1 MANRRWEN
9 NGGQVSKW
17 QKKWKVKPVEVVNHG
32 VLAAN
37 FFILI
42 ALLEDYVHRPQTVWC
57 FESLKWNS
65 HETQADSLK
74 NNIIFQFWAHRN
86 TLLGNSG
93 RHGRPII
100 SCCCRWT
107 NICVCTTVLNQ
118 NYSTN
123 ASELKCLRSY
133 AKQAWLF
140 SVFDLVSYFLY
151 RPAKGLRSTSQ
162 F

>member
-1 MANRRWEN
+1 MAKRRWEN

-17 QKKWKVKPVEVVNHG
+17 QKKWKEKPVEVVNHG

-57 FESLKWNS
+57 FKCLKWNS

-74 NNIIFQFWAHRN
+74 NNIIFQFWARRN
-86 TLLGNSG
+86 TPLGNSR
-93 RHGRPII
+93 RHGRPVI
-100 SCCCRWT
+100 SCCCTWT
-107 NICVCTTVLNQ
+107 NIWVCTTVMNH

-123 ASELKCLRSY
+123 ASELKGLRSY
-133 AKQAWLF
+133 AKQAWF
-140 SVFDLVSYFLY
+140 CGVSDLLSYFLQ
-151 RPAKGLRSTSQ
+151 RPAKGFWSTSQ